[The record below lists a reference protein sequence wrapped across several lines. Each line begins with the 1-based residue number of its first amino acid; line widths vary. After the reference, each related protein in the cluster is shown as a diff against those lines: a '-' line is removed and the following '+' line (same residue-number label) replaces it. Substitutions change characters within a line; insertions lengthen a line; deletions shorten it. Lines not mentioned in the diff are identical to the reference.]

1 MYAWA
6 FSLPTLIITYHIHN
20 VHTGDDSVDDEIMQ
34 SSLVF
39 FFESGKV
46 PFEKIVTSLVDDKNL
61 AWHLITH
68 DDQKRALFRI
78 KKAFDLTLISQPSY
92 LELRVSE
99 AGYSE
104 LLLPEIYILA
114 CNTIVNVMKGDHLK
128 HQYFHLA
135 FKCTCSQTPNVHL
148 MKISSSEA
156 QPTRAECLHLPLDQ
170 QLSKDHLIWFVSARM
185 CAYMYLYL

>member
-1 MYAWA
+1 
-6 FSLPTLIITYHIHN
+6 
-20 VHTGDDSVDDEIMQ
+20 MQ
-34 SSLVF
+34 NSLVF

-46 PFEKIVTSLVDDKNL
+46 PFKDIITSLADNRNL
-61 AWHLITH
+61 AWHLMC

-78 KKAFDLTLISQPSY
+78 KKAFDLTLISQPGY
-92 LELRVSE
+92 LELRVSM

-104 LLLPEIYILA
+104 LLLPEICILA
-114 CNTIVNVMKGDHLK
+114 CNTIVNVMKAE
-128 HQYFHLA
+128 HQIFHLA

-170 QLSKDHLIWFVSARM
+170 QLSKEHLIWFVSS
-185 CAYMYLYL
+185 